1 MSLNGRLYSDK
12 EIRGRIS
19 GVNVIHTDA
28 YEIALR
34 NGFEG
39 TVEEWLESM
48 RGEPG
53 TPGDPFTYEDFTPE
67 QLAAL
72 KGEQGI
78 PGASGV
84 HIGSDTPPD
93 TANVWVNPDGDPT
106 STEDW
111 EFDLED
117 GSTDTKTVVVLNS
130 DEATASGRIGTLRV
144 KNADGE
150 WKEIPAIVGRKG
162 DKGDPFVYDDF
173 TAGQLADLKG
183 EPGKDG
189 TSATVSVSDIEGGHR
204 ITITDAN
211 GTKTVDVMDGE
222 DGHVGAP
229 GASGKDGNGIK
240 SAVLNADYTLT
251 LTFDDG
257 TSYTTPSIRGA
268 TGATGIPGNDGS
280 NGVSATHSWNGTVLT
295 VTSASGTSSADLK
308 GPKGD
313 SVKGDPGADGVS
325 PTVAISKSGKVTTV
339 SITDKNGT
347 KTATI
352 NDGADGVAGSAGKD
366 GTSVTVKSVSEST
379 ADGGSNVVTFSD
391 GKTVTIKNGNKG
403 TTGDRGS
410 NGVSPTLNVSKVGK
424 VTTITI
430 TDASGTKTATINDG
444 SDGATGATGATGS
457 PGKDG
462 KDYVLTASDKTEI
475 AEMVENATIVQA
487 PTYVDSLDKMT
498 DTSKVYVLAETGH
511 IWSYMDTTVEKEV
524 TKRDDITSGYERGRL
539 SSGGAN
545 SGDVQTHTLTPLI
558 DLTKAEYQGKTI
570 QIHLESNR
578 YFSEATETYIMC
590 ATFDTNKNT
599 IMGRAYSC
607 LDRAS
612 GLLGGYDNAG
622 MQAVIHSTNSAT
634 LTFPVPLVGD
644 DNKTVGYMRFCGSG
658 TVNGTVYITYQKTE
672 TVTGGQWVDTGT
684 TYAPTLTDANKQAMV
699 EEVVE
704 LVDTQLLTMIGDGVV
719 TV

>member
-53 TPGDPFTYEDFTPE
+53 IDGTAGEKGESFTYEDFTPE

-84 HIGSDTPPD
+84 HIGTDTPPD
-93 TANVWVNPDGDPT
+93 TASVWVNPNGDPT

-111 EFDLED
+111 EFVLED

-130 DEATASGRIGTLRV
+130 DEATASGRIGILRV
-144 KNADGE
+144 KNANGE
-150 WKEIPAIVGRKG
+150 WEDIPVIVGRKG

-173 TAGQLADLKG
+173 TAEQLADLKG

-189 TSATVSVSDIEGGHR
+189 TSTTVSVSDIEGGHR

-222 DGHVGAP
+222 DGQGGAP

-268 TGATGIPGNDGS
+268 TGATGSPGNDGS

-308 GPKGD
+308 GDKGD
-313 SVKGDPGADGVS
+313 
-325 PTVAISKSGKVTTV
+325 T
-339 SITDKNGT
+339 
-347 KTATI
+347 
-352 NDGADGVAGSAGKD
+352 GSD

-391 GKTVTIKNGNKG
+391 GKTVTINNGNKG

-410 NGVSPTLNVSKVGK
+410 DGISPTLNVSKVGK

-444 SDGATGATGATGS
+444 IDGATGAAGATGATGA

-462 KDYVLTASDKTEI
+462 KDYVLTASDKAEI
-475 AEMVENATIVQA
+475 AEQVENATIVQA

-545 SGDVQTHTLTPLI
+545 SGDVQTHTLTPFI

-570 QIHLESNR
+570 QIHLEGNR
-578 YFSEATETYIMC
+578 YISENSETYIMS
-590 ATFDTNKNT
+590 ALFDSAKNALLGRGYSMKASGGTFDGFDGETVT
-599 IMGRAYSC
+599 INGEKS
-607 LDRAS
+607 
-612 GLLGGYDNAG
+612 
-622 MQAVIHSTNSAT
+622 AVLSIPIP
-634 LTFPVPLVGD
+634 LTHKGTG
-644 DNKTVGYMRFCGSG
+644 KTIAYMRFCGLG
-658 TVNGTVYITYQKTE
+658 TVDGTVYITYQGTE

-684 TYAPTLTDANKQAMV
+684 TYAPTLTDADKQAMV
-699 EEVVE
+699 EEVAE
-704 LVDTQLLTMIGDGVV
+704 LVDAQLLSMIGDGVV